1 MKFKNN
7 LSHDVYVDLGG
18 FVRVAPG
25 EVIDLEGTSSCPPL
39 TPVLAKPK
47 ATPVIKKKA
56 TKKGS

>member
-25 EVIDLEGTSSCPPL
+25 EELIWRERPH
-39 TPVLAKPK
+39 AHR
-47 ATPVIKKKA
+47 
-56 TKKGS
+56 